1 MYRQNRIV
9 KSPLLTIIKEAEARM
24 FVHLKT
30 KTIYSLL
37 EGAIFAK
44 ALADRCSEFKM
55 PAVGIAD
62 RENLFGALEFSEV
75 LSDRGI
81 QPVIGCQLSLSAR
94 EVNLKKLSAADH
106 VSMLFL
112 AKNEIGYRNLM
123 ELSSKFFLNET
134 YRSEGISIREIDRF
148 SDGLICLSG
157 ADESP
162 INNLIRDNKSKEALD
177 LLTHFK
183 RTFGN
188 RFYIEINRHPL
199 ADDFVKK
206 KNLESDILDLADTHR
221 VPLVATNDV
230 YFLDKELY
238 QPHDA
243 LLCIAEGSF
252 VDQKQARRSL
262 SMDHFFKSENEMRE
276 LFDDIPE
283 AIENTVE
290 IAMRCSFRPK
300 SREAMLPSFS
310 KNADEDL
317 AKQAKNGLEVR
328 FKELSVVSQKQVYL
342 DRISYELGVIE
353 NMGFS
358 GYFLIVADIV
368 KWAKAEGIPVGP
380 GRGSGAG
387 SLVAF
392 ALTITDL
399 DPIKYSLLFERFLN
413 PSRISMPDFD
423 IDFCMDRRNEV
434 IDYVKNKYGKENVA
448 QIITFGA
455 LWSKAAIRDI
465 GRVLQLP
472 YSQVDKIAK
481 LIPLQGTKPVSLNE
495 AMETEDALI
504 EEAKNDVQ
512 VSRMLNISKEL
523 EGVLRNAS
531 THAAGI
537 VIGDRKLVELVPLYQ
552 DPRSDMP
559 ATQFTKDW
567 VEKAGLVKFDF
578 LGLKTL
584 TIINE
589 AVSLVN
595 STTSANLDI
604 NKISLNDSATY
615 KLYSDAKTMS
625 VFQVESKGM
634 RDALVDLK
642 PNSLEDIIALV
653 ALYRPGPMEN
663 IPAFCEAKNDPEKR
677 QFLHPSIDNI
687 LDETHGIIVYQEQ
700 VMEIAQ
706 KMAGYSLGD
715 ADLLRKAMGKKIK
728 EVMDSEKPKF
738 LKGADKNGIENKI
751 AEGIW
756 DLLAK
761 FANYGFNKSHAAAY
775 AVLSYQTAFLK
786 AHHTAE
792 FITASMNNDINNM
805 EKFANYFDD
814 LNTFGLTMC
823 PPCINR
829 SEVKFSVSEDK
840 ILFGLGAIK
849 NVGYESMSKIVE
861 NRKYNGNF
869 IDIYDFA
876 KRVHLK
882 KVGKRP
888 LEMLISSGA
897 FADFKYEDSAM
908 LDKVEELILYSAAC
922 HDEEGSDQVNLFSN
936 SIETIKKPE
945 FKSLVPLPRS
955 QKSKAIY
962 DVTGIHFMSPFK
974 YKPNFY
980 ESLGI
985 KKFDALLETTTEFK
999 SIMTAGFITNLTSKT
1014 TNNGKQ
1020 YFLVSLIDHRVK
1032 TFDVFI
1038 FPDRLT
1044 ALTGKLEVGTFVLLV
1059 LEKIKDQNGYSRI
1072 NVKSVRDL
1080 EKFIGDRKQKQYHF
1094 VISTNCQVNRI
1105 SSLLKDA
1112 VMEESPSDG
1121 NVLITVK
1128 DEENQEKTNIS
1139 LPYLYDISSEVI
1151 ESIKSVE
1158 GVFEIEA
1165 N

>member
-1 MYRQNRIV
+1 
-9 KSPLLTIIKEAEARM
+9 M

-37 EGAIFAK
+37 EGTIFAQ
-44 ALADRCSEFKM
+44 ALADRCCEFKM

-62 RENLFGALEFSEV
+62 RANLFGALEFSEV
-75 LSDRGI
+75 LSENGI
-81 QPVIGCQLSLSAR
+81 QPIIGCQLPVSSK
-94 EVNLKKLSAADH
+94 ETDLKKLRPTEQI
-106 VSMLFL
+106 SMLFF
-112 AKNEIGYRNLM
+112 AKNEEGYCNLM
-123 ELSSKFFLNET
+123 KLSSKFFLNDT
-134 YRSEGISIREIDRF
+134 YRTEGMSIGEIDKS

-157 ADESP
+157 GEESP
-162 INNLIRDNKSKEALD
+162 INKLLRDNKTKEAEN
-177 LLTHFK
+177 LLHHFK
-183 RTFGN
+183 KTFGD
-188 RFYIEINRHPL
+188 RFYLEMDRCTRGESLSKNLNTEDNFLNL
-199 ADDFVKK
+199 ADKY
-206 KNLESDILDLADTHR
+206 NL
-221 VPLVATNDV
+221 PLVATNDV
-230 YFLDKELY
+230 YYLEKKLH

-252 VDQKQARRSL
+252 VDQQQERRSL
-262 SMDHFFKSENEMRE
+262 SVDHYFKSENEMKD

-290 IAMRCSFRPK
+290 IAMRCSFRPR
-300 SREAMLPSFS
+300 SRDAMLPRFS
-310 KNADEDL
+310 PNADIDL
-317 AKQAKNGLEVR
+317 AQEAKKGLEIR
-328 FKELSVVSQKQVYL
+328 FKELSEVKEKKVYL
-342 DRISYELGVIE
+342 DRIFYELEVIKR
-353 NMGFS
+353 MGFS

-368 KWAKAEGIPVGP
+368 KWAKAKGIPVGP

-423 IDFCMDRRNEV
+423 IDFCMERRSEI
-434 IDYVKNKYGKENVA
+434 IDYVKQKYGKENVA

-455 LWSKAAIRDI
+455 LWSKAAVRDI

-472 YSQVDKIAK
+472 YSRVDKIAK
-481 LIPLQGTKPVSLNE
+481 LIPVQGTKPISLQE

-504 EEAKNDVQ
+504 EEAKNDEQ
-512 VSRMLNISKEL
+512 VSRMLNISREL

-595 STTSANLDI
+595 FARSTDLDI
-604 NKISLNDSATY
+604 RKISFNDAKTF

-634 RDALVDLK
+634 RDALKELK

-663 IPAFCEAKNDPEKR
+663 IPAFCEAKNDSQKR
-677 QFLHPSIDNI
+677 QFLHPSIDKI

-728 EVMDSEKPKF
+728 KVMDAEKPKF
-738 LKGADKNGIENKI
+738 LEGADKNGIENKT
-751 AEGIW
+751 AESIW

-775 AVLSYQTAFLK
+775 AVLSYQTAYLK
-786 AHHTAE
+786 THYTAE
-792 FITASMNNDINNM
+792 FITASLNNDINNM
-805 EKFANYFDD
+805 EKFSNYFEDIKA
-814 LNTFGLTMC
+814 FGLNMF

-829 SEVKFSVSEDK
+829 SEVKFSVTRDN

-849 NVGYESMSKIVE
+849 NVGFEAMSKIVE
-861 NRKYNGNF
+861 NRKSNGNF
-869 IDIYDFA
+869 VDIYDFA
-876 KRVHLK
+876 KRVPLK

-888 LEMLISSGA
+888 LEMLTNSGA
-897 FADFKYEDSAM
+897 LESFKIEKNAIVEK
-908 LDKVEELILYSAAC
+908 LEELISYSAAC
-922 HDEEGSDQVNLFSN
+922 HEEEDSSQVNLFSN

-945 FKSLVPLPRS
+945 FKSMNTLSRS
-955 QKSKAIY
+955 INSKLIY
-962 DVTGIHFMSPFK
+962 DVTGIYFISP
-974 YKPNFY
+974 YNYEPSFY
-980 ESLGI
+980 ESIGI
-985 KKFDALLETTTEFK
+985 KEFSTLSSTAADYQ
-999 SIMTAGFITNLTSKT
+999 SIMTAGFITDVNLKT
-1014 TNNGKQ
+1014 TTNGKQ

-1032 TFDVFI
+1032 TFDVFV

-1044 ALTGKLEVGTFVLLV
+1044 ALTAELQVGTFVLLV
-1059 LEKIKDQNGYSRI
+1059 IEKTKDQNGHDRI
-1072 NVKSVRDL
+1072 NVKSVRNL
-1080 EKFIGDRKQKQYHF
+1080 EKFIADRKYKQYHF
-1094 VISTNCQVNRI
+1094 VISTNCDVSRI
-1105 SSLLKDA
+1105 SSLLKGALMKDT
-1112 VMEESPSDG
+1112 SDEG
-1121 NVLITVK
+1121 NVMITVK
-1128 DEENQEKTNIS
+1128 DEKSQEKTNIS
-1139 LPYLYDISSEVI
+1139 LPYFYDISSEVI
-1151 ESIKSVE
+1151 ENIKALE
-1158 GVFEIEA
+1158 GVFEIMAE
-1165 N
+1165 

>member
-1 MYRQNRIV
+1 
-9 KSPLLTIIKEAEARM
+9 M

-44 ALADRCSEFKM
+44 ALADRCCKFKM

-62 RENLFGALEFSEV
+62 RANLFGALEFSEV
-75 LSDRGI
+75 LSDKGI
-81 QPVIGCQLSLSAR
+81 QPVIGCQLPISSK
-94 EVNLKKLSAADH
+94 ETDLKKLRATDQI
-106 VSMLFL
+106 SMLFL
-112 AKNEIGYRNLM
+112 AKNESGYRNLM
-123 ELSSKFFLNET
+123 ELSSKFFLNDA
-134 YRSEGISIREIDRF
+134 YRFDGMSIGEIDKF

-157 ADESP
+157 GDESP
-162 INNLIRDNKSKEALD
+162 INNLLRDNKIKEAENI
-177 LLTHFK
+177 LLHFK
-183 RTFGN
+183 RTFGD
-188 RFYIEINRHPL
+188 RFYLEMNRHPL
-199 ADDFVKK
+199 GENFSKK
-206 KNLESDILDLADTHR
+206 VNIEHNILDLADKHNL
-221 VPLVATNDV
+221 PLVATNDV
-230 YFLDKELY
+230 YFLEKELH

-252 VDQKQARRSL
+252 VDQQQERRSL

-290 IAMRCSFRPK
+290 IAMRCSFRPR
-300 SREAMLPSFS
+300 SRDAMLPRFS
-310 KNADEDL
+310 PNADADL
-317 AKQAKNGLEVR
+317 AQETKNGLEIR
-328 FKELSVVSQKQVYL
+328 FKELSGVCNKKVYL
-342 DRISYELGVIE
+342 DRVSYELKVIK

-358 GYFLIVADIV
+358 GYFLIVADII
-368 KWAKAEGIPVGP
+368 KWAKAKGIPVGP

-423 IDFCMDRRNEV
+423 IDFCMDRRNEI
-434 IDYVKNKYGKENVA
+434 IDYVKQKYGKENVA

-472 YSQVDKIAK
+472 YSRVDKIAK
-481 LIPLQGTKPVSLNE
+481 LIPVQGTKPISLKE

-504 EEAKNDVQ
+504 KEAKNDEQ
-512 VSRMLNISKEL
+512 VSRMLNISREL

-595 STTSANLDI
+595 FSSSIDLDI
-604 NKISLNDSATY
+604 SKIPFNDAQTF
-615 KLYSDAKTMS
+615 KLYSNAKTMS

-634 RDALVDLK
+634 RDALIELK

-663 IPAFCEAKNDPEKR
+663 IPAFCEAKNDPKKR
-677 QFLHPSIDNI
+677 QFLHPSIDEI

-728 EVMDSEKPKF
+728 EVMDAEKPKF
-738 LKGADKNGIENKI
+738 LEGANKNGIENKT

-775 AVLSYQTAFLK
+775 AVLSYQTAYLK
-786 AHHTAE
+786 THHTAE
-792 FITASMNNDINNM
+792 FITASLNNDINNM
-805 EKFANYFDD
+805 EKFSNYFDD
-814 LNTFGLTMC
+814 INAFGLTMC

-829 SEVKFSVSEDK
+829 SEVKFSVSKDK

-849 NVGYESMSKIVE
+849 NVGIEAMSKIVE
-861 NRKYNGNF
+861 NRKRNGKF
-869 IDIYDFA
+869 VDIYDFA
-876 KRVHLK
+876 KRVPLK

-897 FADFKYEDSAM
+897 FTDFKFQNSAM
-908 LDKVEELILYSAAC
+908 LEKLEELILYSAAC
-922 HDEEGSDQVNLFSN
+922 HQEEESSQVNLFSN

-945 FKSLVPLPRS
+945 FKSINSLSRS
-955 QKSKAIY
+955 IKSQEIY
-962 DVTGIHFMSPFK
+962 DVTGIYFMSP
-974 YKPNFY
+974 YNYEPSFY

-985 KKFDALLETTTEFK
+985 KEFNTLSKTTADFQ
-999 SIMTAGFITNLTSKT
+999 SIMTAGFITDIALKT
-1014 TNNGKQ
+1014 TNNGRQ
-1020 YFLVSLIDHRVK
+1020 YFFVSLIDHRVK
-1032 TFDVFI
+1032 TFDVFV

-1044 ALTGKLEVGTFVLLV
+1044 ALTAELKVGTFVLLV
-1059 LEKIKDQNGYSRI
+1059 IEKTKDQNGHSRI
-1072 NVKSVRDL
+1072 NVKSVRNL
-1080 EKFIGDRKQKQYHF
+1080 EKFIGDRKRKQYHF
-1094 VISTNCQVNRI
+1094 VISTNCKVSRI
-1105 SSLLKDA
+1105 SSLLEGA
-1112 VMEESPSDG
+1112 LMRENSDEG
-1121 NVLITVK
+1121 NVFITVK
-1128 DEENQEKTNIS
+1128 DEESQEKTNIS
-1139 LPYLYDISSEVI
+1139 LPSFYDISSEVI
-1151 ESIKSVE
+1151 ENIKALE
-1158 GVFEIEA
+1158 GVFEIMAE
-1165 N
+1165 

>member
-1 MYRQNRIV
+1 
-9 KSPLLTIIKEAEARM
+9 M

-44 ALADRCSEFKM
+44 ALADRCNAFKM

-62 RENLFGALEFSEV
+62 RANLFGALEFSEV
-75 LSDRGI
+75 LSDNGI
-81 QPVIGCQLSLSAR
+81 QPIIGCQLPINSK
-94 EVNLKKLSAADH
+94 EVNLKKFSATDQI
-106 VSMLFL
+106 SMLFL
-112 AKNEIGYRNLM
+112 AKNEVGYRNLM
-123 ELSSKFFLNET
+123 ELSSKFFLNDT
-134 YRSEGISIREIDRF
+134 YRFQGMRISEIDK
-148 SDGLICLSG
+148 SSEGLICLSG
-157 ADESP
+157 GNESP
-162 INNLIRDNKSKEALD
+162 INKLLRENKFKDAENL
-177 LLTHFK
+177 LLHFK
-183 RTFGN
+183 KAFGD
-188 RFYIEINRHPL
+188 RFYLEMNRHPL
-199 ADDFVKK
+199 GDNFSMKVNTESNILEMADSH
-206 KNLESDILDLADTHR
+206 NL
-221 VPLVATNDV
+221 PLVATNDV
-230 YFLDKELY
+230 YFLDQELH
-238 QPHDA
+238 QSHDA

-252 VDQKQARRSL
+252 VDQKQERRSL
-262 SMDHFFKSENEMRE
+262 SMDHYFKSENEMKD

-290 IAMRCSFRPK
+290 IAMRCSFRP
-300 SREAMLPSFS
+300 RPRDAMLPRFS
-310 KNADEDL
+310 PNADADL
-317 AKQAKNGLEVR
+317 AQEAKKGLEVR
-328 FKELSVVSQKQVYL
+328 FKELSGVGDKKVYL
-342 DRISYELGVIE
+342 DRVSYELTVIK

-368 KWAKAEGIPVGP
+368 KWAKAKGIPVGP

-423 IDFCMDRRNEV
+423 IDFCMDRRNEI
-434 IDYVKNKYGKENVA
+434 IDYVKQKYGKQNVA

-455 LWSKAAIRDI
+455 LWSKAAVRDI

-472 YSQVDKIAK
+472 YSRVDKIAK
-481 LIPLQGTKPVSLNE
+481 LIPVQGTKPVSLNE
-495 AMETEDALI
+495 AMQTEEALI
-504 EEAKNDVQ
+504 EEAKNDEQ
-512 VSRMLNISKEL
+512 VSRMLNISREL

-537 VIGDRKLVELVPLYQ
+537 VIGDRRLVELVPLYQ

-595 STTSANLDI
+595 SASSKDLDI
-604 NKISLNDSATY
+604 NKISLNDDQTF

-634 RDALVDLK
+634 RDALIDLK

-663 IPAFCEAKNDPEKR
+663 IPAFCEAKNDPKKR
-677 QFLHPSIDNI
+677 QFLHASIDKI

-728 EVMDSEKPKF
+728 EVMDAEKPKF
-738 LKGADKNGIENKI
+738 LEGADKNGIENKT
-751 AEGIW
+751 ADAIW

-775 AVLSYQTAFLK
+775 AVLSYQTAYLK
-786 AHHTAE
+786 THHTAE
-792 FITASMNNDINNM
+792 FITASMNSDINNM
-805 EKFANYFDD
+805 EKFSNYFDD
-814 LNTFGLTMC
+814 INAFGLTMC

-829 SEVKFSVSEDK
+829 SGVKFSVNKEK

-849 NVGYESMSKIVE
+849 NVGFEAMSKIVE
-861 NRKYNGNF
+861 DRKRNGKF
-869 IDIYDFA
+869 VDIYDFA
-876 KRVHLK
+876 KRVPLK

-888 LEMLISSGA
+888 LEMLINSGA
-897 FADFKYEDSAM
+897 FADFKFENAAI
-908 LDKVEELILYSAAC
+908 LENLEELMLYSAAC
-922 HDEEGSDQVNLFSN
+922 HDEEASSQGNLFSN

-945 FKSLVPLPRS
+945 FKPMNSISHSLRS
-955 QKSKAIY
+955 KEIY
-962 DVTGIHFMSPFK
+962 DVTGIYFMSPFN
-974 YKPNFY
+974 YEARFY

-985 KKFDALLETTTEFK
+985 REFSTLSNTTSDFQ
-999 SIMTAGFITNLTSKT
+999 SIMTAGFITDVTLKT

-1020 YFLVSLIDHRVK
+1020 YFLVNLIDHTVK
-1032 TFDVFI
+1032 NFDVFI

-1044 ALTGKLEVGTFVLLV
+1044 VLNAELEVGTFVLLV
-1059 LEKIKDQNGYSRI
+1059 IEKIKDQNGHSRV
-1072 NVKSVRDL
+1072 NVKSVRNL
-1080 EKFIGDRKQKQYHF
+1080 EKFIRDRKRKQYHF
-1094 VISTNCQVNRI
+1094 VISNKCKVSRI
-1105 SSLLKDA
+1105 SSLLKSALMNETSDEGN
-1112 VMEESPSDG
+1112 VSITVQDEES
-1121 NVLITVK
+1121 
-1128 DEENQEKTNIS
+1128 QEKTNIS
-1139 LPYLYDISSEVI
+1139 LPYFYDISSEVI
-1151 ESIKSVE
+1151 ENIKAVE
-1158 GVFEIEA
+1158 GVFEIQAE
-1165 N
+1165 

>member
-1 MYRQNRIV
+1 
-9 KSPLLTIIKEAEARM
+9 M

-44 ALADRCSEFKM
+44 ALADRCNAFKM

-62 RENLFGALEFSEV
+62 RANLFGALEFSEV
-75 LSDRGI
+75 LSDNGI
-81 QPVIGCQLSLSAR
+81 QPIIGCQLPINSK
-94 EVNLKKLSAADH
+94 EINLKKFSATDQI
-106 VSMLFL
+106 SMLFL
-112 AKNEIGYRNLM
+112 AKNEVGYRNLM
-123 ELSSKFFLNET
+123 ELSSKFFLNDT
-134 YRSEGISIREIDRF
+134 YRFQGMRISEIDKS

-157 ADESP
+157 GNESP
-162 INNLIRDNKSKEALD
+162 INKLLRENKFKDAENL
-177 LLTHFK
+177 LLHFK
-183 RTFGN
+183 KAFGD
-188 RFYIEINRHPL
+188 RFYLEMNRHPL
-199 ADDFVKK
+199 GDNFSMKVNTESNILEMADSH
-206 KNLESDILDLADTHR
+206 NL
-221 VPLVATNDV
+221 PLVATNDV
-230 YFLDKELY
+230 YFLDQELH
-238 QPHDA
+238 QSHDA

-252 VDQKQARRSL
+252 VDQKQERRSL
-262 SMDHFFKSENEMRE
+262 SMDHYFKSENEMKD

-283 AIENTVE
+283 AIKNTVE
-290 IAMRCSFRPK
+290 IAMRCSFRPR
-300 SREAMLPSFS
+300 SRDAMLPRFS
-310 KNADEDL
+310 PNADADL
-317 AKQAKNGLEVR
+317 AQEAKKGLEVR
-328 FKELSVVSQKQVYL
+328 FKELSGVGDKKVYL
-342 DRISYELGVIE
+342 DRVSYELAVIK

-368 KWAKAEGIPVGP
+368 KWAKAKGIPVGP

-423 IDFCMDRRNEV
+423 IDFCMDRRNEI
-434 IDYVKNKYGKENVA
+434 IDYVKQKYGKQNVA

-455 LWSKAAIRDI
+455 LWSKAAVRDI

-472 YSQVDKIAK
+472 YSRVDKIAK
-481 LIPLQGTKPVSLNE
+481 LIPVQGTKPVSLKE
-495 AMETEDALI
+495 AMQTEEALI
-504 EEAKNDVQ
+504 EEAKNDEQ
-512 VSRMLNISKEL
+512 VSRMLNISREL

-537 VIGDRKLVELVPLYQ
+537 VIGDRRLVELVPLYQ

-595 STTSANLDI
+595 SASSKDLDI
-604 NKISLNDSATY
+604 NKIPLNDYQTF

-634 RDALVDLK
+634 RDALIDLK

-663 IPAFCEAKNDPEKR
+663 IPAFCEAKNDPKKR
-677 QFLHPSIDNI
+677 QFLHASIDKI

-728 EVMDSEKPKF
+728 EVMDAEKPKF
-738 LKGADKNGIENKI
+738 LEGADKNGIENKT
-751 AEGIW
+751 ADAIW

-775 AVLSYQTAFLK
+775 AVLSYQTAYLK
-786 AHHTAE
+786 THHTAE
-792 FITASMNNDINNM
+792 FITASMNSDINNM
-805 EKFANYFDD
+805 EKFSNYFDD
-814 LNTFGLTMC
+814 INAFGLTMC

-829 SEVKFSVSEDK
+829 SGVKFSVNKEK

-849 NVGYESMSKIVE
+849 NVGFEAMSKIVE
-861 NRKYNGNF
+861 DRKRNGKF
-869 IDIYDFA
+869 VDIYDFA
-876 KRVHLK
+876 KRVPLK

-888 LEMLISSGA
+888 LEMLINSGA
-897 FADFKYEDSAM
+897 FADFKFENTAI
-908 LDKVEELILYSAAC
+908 LENLEELMLYSAAC
-922 HDEEGSDQVNLFSN
+922 HDEEASSQGNLFSN

-945 FKSLVPLPRS
+945 FKPMNSISHSLRS
-955 QKSKAIY
+955 KEIY
-962 DVTGIHFMSPFK
+962 DVTGIYFMSPFN
-974 YKPNFY
+974 YEARFY

-985 KKFDALLETTTEFK
+985 REFSTLSNTTSDFQ
-999 SIMTAGFITNLTSKT
+999 SIMTAGFITDVTLKT

-1020 YFLVSLIDHRVK
+1020 YFLVNLIDHTVK
-1032 TFDVFI
+1032 NFDVFI

-1044 ALTGKLEVGTFVLLV
+1044 VLNAELEVGTFVLLV
-1059 LEKIKDQNGYSRI
+1059 IEKIKDQNGHSRV
-1072 NVKSVRDL
+1072 NVKSVRNL
-1080 EKFIGDRKQKQYHF
+1080 EKFIRDRKRKQYHF
-1094 VISTNCQVNRI
+1094 VISNKCKVSRI
-1105 SSLLKDA
+1105 SSLLKSALMNETSDEGN
-1112 VMEESPSDG
+1112 VSITVQDEES
-1121 NVLITVK
+1121 
-1128 DEENQEKTNIS
+1128 QEKTNIS
-1139 LPYLYDISSEVI
+1139 LPYFYDISSEVI
-1151 ESIKSVE
+1151 ENIKAVE
-1158 GVFEIEA
+1158 GVFEIQAE
-1165 N
+1165 

>member
-1 MYRQNRIV
+1 
-9 KSPLLTIIKEAEARM
+9 M

-44 ALADRCSEFKM
+44 ALADRCNAFKM

-62 RENLFGALEFSEV
+62 RANLFGALEFSEV
-75 LSDRGI
+75 LSDNGI
-81 QPVIGCQLSLSAR
+81 QPIIGCQLPINSK
-94 EVNLKKLSAADH
+94 EVNLKKFSATDQI
-106 VSMLFL
+106 SMLFL
-112 AKNEIGYRNLM
+112 AKNEVGYRNLM
-123 ELSSKFFLNET
+123 ELSSKFFLNDT
-134 YRSEGISIREIDRF
+134 YRFQGMRISEIDKS

-157 ADESP
+157 GNESP
-162 INNLIRDNKSKEALD
+162 INKLLRENKFKDAENL
-177 LLTHFK
+177 LLHFK
-183 RTFGN
+183 KAFGD
-188 RFYIEINRHPL
+188 RFYLEMNRHPL
-199 ADDFVKK
+199 GDNFSMKVNTESNILEMADSH
-206 KNLESDILDLADTHR
+206 NL
-221 VPLVATNDV
+221 PLVATNDV
-230 YFLDKELY
+230 YFLDQELH
-238 QPHDA
+238 QSHDA

-252 VDQKQARRSL
+252 VDQKQERRSL
-262 SMDHFFKSENEMRE
+262 SMDHYFKSENEMKD

-290 IAMRCSFRPK
+290 IAMRCSFRPR
-300 SREAMLPSFS
+300 SRDAMLPRFS
-310 KNADEDL
+310 PNADADL
-317 AKQAKNGLEVR
+317 AQEAKKGLEVR
-328 FKELSVVSQKQVYL
+328 FKELSGVGDKKVYF
-342 DRISYELGVIE
+342 DRVSYELTVIK

-368 KWAKAEGIPVGP
+368 KWAKAKGIPVGP

-423 IDFCMDRRNEV
+423 IDFCMDRRNEI
-434 IDYVKNKYGKENVA
+434 IDYVKQKYGKQNVA

-455 LWSKAAIRDI
+455 LWSKAAVRDI

-472 YSQVDKIAK
+472 YSRVDKIAK
-481 LIPLQGTKPVSLNE
+481 LIPVQGTKPVSLNE
-495 AMETEDALI
+495 AMQTEEALI
-504 EEAKNDVQ
+504 EEAKNDEQ
-512 VSRMLNISKEL
+512 VSRMLNISREL

-537 VIGDRKLVELVPLYQ
+537 VIGDRRLVELVPLYQ

-595 STTSANLDI
+595 SASSKDLDI
-604 NKISLNDSATY
+604 NKIPLNDYQTF

-634 RDALVDLK
+634 RDALIDLK

-663 IPAFCEAKNDPEKR
+663 IPAFCEAKNDPKKR
-677 QFLHPSIDNI
+677 QFLHASIDKI

-728 EVMDSEKPKF
+728 EVMDAEKPKF
-738 LKGADKNGIENKI
+738 LEGADKNGIENKT
-751 AEGIW
+751 ADAIW

-775 AVLSYQTAFLK
+775 AVLSYQTAYLK
-786 AHHTAE
+786 THHTAE
-792 FITASMNNDINNM
+792 FITASMNSDINNM
-805 EKFANYFDD
+805 EKFSNYFDD
-814 LNTFGLTMC
+814 INAFGLTMC

-829 SEVKFSVSEDK
+829 SGVKFSVNKEK

-849 NVGYESMSKIVE
+849 NVGFEAMSKIVE
-861 NRKYNGNF
+861 DRKRNGKF
-869 IDIYDFA
+869 VDIYDFA
-876 KRVHLK
+876 KRVPLK

-888 LEMLISSGA
+888 LEMLINSGA
-897 FADFKYEDSAM
+897 FADFKFENTAI
-908 LDKVEELILYSAAC
+908 LENLEELMLYSAAC
-922 HDEEGSDQVNLFSN
+922 HDEEASSQGNLFSN

-945 FKSLVPLPRS
+945 FKPMNSISHSLRS
-955 QKSKAIY
+955 KEIY
-962 DVTGIHFMSPFK
+962 DVTGIYFMSPFN
-974 YKPNFY
+974 YEARFY

-985 KKFDALLETTTEFK
+985 REFSTLSNTTSDFQ
-999 SIMTAGFITNLTSKT
+999 SIMTAGFITDVTLKT

-1020 YFLVSLIDHRVK
+1020 YFLVNLIDHTVK
-1032 TFDVFI
+1032 NFDVFI

-1044 ALTGKLEVGTFVLLV
+1044 VLNAELEVGTFVLLV
-1059 LEKIKDQNGYSRI
+1059 IEKIKDQNGHSRV
-1072 NVKSVRDL
+1072 NVKSVRNL
-1080 EKFIGDRKQKQYHF
+1080 EKFIRDRKRKQYHF
-1094 VISTNCQVNRI
+1094 VISNKCKVSRI
-1105 SSLLKDA
+1105 SSLLKSALMNETSDEGN
-1112 VMEESPSDG
+1112 VSITVQDEES
-1121 NVLITVK
+1121 
-1128 DEENQEKTNIS
+1128 QEKTNIS
-1139 LPYLYDISSEVI
+1139 LPYFYDISSEVI
-1151 ESIKSVE
+1151 ENIKAVE
-1158 GVFEIEA
+1158 GVFEIQAE
-1165 N
+1165 

>member
-1 MYRQNRIV
+1 
-9 KSPLLTIIKEAEARM
+9 M

-44 ALADRCSEFKM
+44 ALADRCNAFKM

-62 RENLFGALEFSEV
+62 RANLFGALEFSEV
-75 LSDRGI
+75 LSDNGI
-81 QPVIGCQLSLSAR
+81 QPIIGCQLPINSK
-94 EVNLKKLSAADH
+94 EVNLKKFSATDQI
-106 VSMLFL
+106 SMLFL
-112 AKNEIGYRNLM
+112 AKNEVGYRNLM
-123 ELSSKFFLNET
+123 VLSSKFFLNDT
-134 YRSEGISIREIDRF
+134 YRFQGMRISEIDKS

-157 ADESP
+157 GNESP
-162 INNLIRDNKSKEALD
+162 INK
-177 LLTHFK
+177 LLTENKFK
-183 RTFGN
+183 DAENLLLYFKKAFGD
-188 RFYIEINRHPL
+188 RFYLEMNRHPL
-199 ADDFVKK
+199 GDNFSMKLNTESNILEMADAH
-206 KNLESDILDLADTHR
+206 NL
-221 VPLVATNDV
+221 PLVATNDV
-230 YFLDKELY
+230 YFLDQELH
-238 QPHDA
+238 QSHDA

-252 VDQKQARRSL
+252 VDQKQERRSL
-262 SMDHFFKSENEMRE
+262 SMDHYFKSENEMKD

-290 IAMRCSFRPK
+290 IAMRCSFRPR
-300 SREAMLPSFS
+300 SRDAMLPRFS
-310 KNADEDL
+310 PNADADL
-317 AKQAKNGLEVR
+317 AQEAKKGLEVR
-328 FKELSVVSQKQVYL
+328 FKELSGVGDKKVYF
-342 DRISYELGVIE
+342 DRVSYELTVIK

-368 KWAKAEGIPVGP
+368 KWAKAKGIPVGP

-423 IDFCMDRRNEV
+423 IDFCMDRRNEI
-434 IDYVKNKYGKENVA
+434 IDYVKQKYGKQNVA

-455 LWSKAAIRDI
+455 LWSKAAVRDI

-472 YSQVDKIAK
+472 YSRVDKIAK
-481 LIPLQGTKPVSLNE
+481 LIPVQGTKPVSLNE
-495 AMETEDALI
+495 AMQTEEALI
-504 EEAKNDVQ
+504 EEAKNDEQ
-512 VSRMLNISKEL
+512 VSRMLNISREL

-537 VIGDRKLVELVPLYQ
+537 VIGDRRLVELVPLYQ

-595 STTSANLDI
+595 SASSKDLDI
-604 NKISLNDSATY
+604 NKIPLNDDQTF

-634 RDALVDLK
+634 RDALIDLK

-663 IPAFCEAKNDPEKR
+663 IPAFCEAKNDPRKR
-677 QFLHPSIDNI
+677 QFLHASIDKI

-728 EVMDSEKPKF
+728 EVMDAEKPKF
-738 LKGADKNGIENKI
+738 LEGADKNGIENKT
-751 AEGIW
+751 ADAIW

-775 AVLSYQTAFLK
+775 AVLSYQTAYLK
-786 AHHTAE
+786 THHTAE
-792 FITASMNNDINNM
+792 FITASMNSDINNM
-805 EKFANYFDD
+805 EKFSNYFDD
-814 LNTFGLTMC
+814 INAFGLTMC

-829 SEVKFSVSEDK
+829 SGVKFSVNKEK

-849 NVGYESMSKIVE
+849 NVGFEAMSKIVE
-861 NRKYNGNF
+861 DRKRNGKF
-869 IDIYDFA
+869 VDIYDFA
-876 KRVHLK
+876 KRVPLK

-888 LEMLISSGA
+888 LEMLINSGA
-897 FADFKYEDSAM
+897 FADFKFENTAI
-908 LDKVEELILYSAAC
+908 LENLEELMLYSAAC
-922 HDEEGSDQVNLFSN
+922 HDEEASSQGNLFSN

-945 FKSLVPLPRS
+945 FKPMNSISHSLRS
-955 QKSKAIY
+955 KEIY
-962 DVTGIHFMSPFK
+962 DVTGIYFMSPFN
-974 YKPNFY
+974 YEARFY

-985 KKFDALLETTTEFK
+985 REFSTLSNTTSDFQ
-999 SIMTAGFITNLTSKT
+999 SIMTAGFITDVTLKT

-1020 YFLVSLIDHRVK
+1020 YFLVNLIDHTVK
-1032 TFDVFI
+1032 NFDVFI

-1044 ALTGKLEVGTFVLLV
+1044 VLNAELEVGTFVLLV
-1059 LEKIKDQNGYSRI
+1059 IEKIKDQNGHSRV
-1072 NVKSVRDL
+1072 NVKSVRNL
-1080 EKFIGDRKQKQYHF
+1080 EKFIRDRKRKQYHF
-1094 VISTNCQVNRI
+1094 VISNKCKVSRI
-1105 SSLLKDA
+1105 SSLLKSALMNETSDEGN
-1112 VMEESPSDG
+1112 VSITVQDEES
-1121 NVLITVK
+1121 
-1128 DEENQEKTNIS
+1128 QEKTNIS
-1139 LPYLYDISSEVI
+1139 LPYFYDISSEVI
-1151 ESIKSVE
+1151 ENIKAVE
-1158 GVFEIEA
+1158 GVFEIQAE
-1165 N
+1165 

>member
-1 MYRQNRIV
+1 
-9 KSPLLTIIKEAEARM
+9 M

-44 ALADRCSEFKM
+44 ALADRCNAFKM

-62 RENLFGALEFSEV
+62 RANLFGALEFSEV
-75 LSDRGI
+75 LSDNGI
-81 QPVIGCQLSLSAR
+81 QPIIGCQLPINSK
-94 EVNLKKLSAADH
+94 EINLKKFSATDQI
-106 VSMLFL
+106 SMLFL
-112 AKNEIGYRNLM
+112 AKNEVGYRNLM
-123 ELSSKFFLNET
+123 ELSSKFFLNDT
-134 YRSEGISIREIDRF
+134 YRFQGMRISEIDKS

-157 ADESP
+157 GNESP
-162 INNLIRDNKSKEALD
+162 INKLLRENKFKDAENL
-177 LLTHFK
+177 LLHFK
-183 RTFGN
+183 KAFGD
-188 RFYIEINRHPL
+188 RFYLEMNRHPL
-199 ADDFVKK
+199 GDNFSMKVNTESNILEMADSH
-206 KNLESDILDLADTHR
+206 NL
-221 VPLVATNDV
+221 PLVATNDV
-230 YFLDKELY
+230 YFLDQELH
-238 QPHDA
+238 QSHDA

-252 VDQKQARRSL
+252 VDQKQERRSL
-262 SMDHFFKSENEMRE
+262 SMDHYFKSENEMKD

-283 AIENTVE
+283 AIQNTVE
-290 IAMRCSFRPK
+290 IAMRCSFRPR
-300 SREAMLPSFS
+300 SRDAMLPRFS
-310 KNADEDL
+310 PNADADL
-317 AKQAKNGLEVR
+317 AQEAKKGLEVR
-328 FKELSVVSQKQVYL
+328 FKELSGVGDKKVYL
-342 DRISYELGVIE
+342 DRVSYELTVIK

-368 KWAKAEGIPVGP
+368 KWAKAKGIPVGP

-423 IDFCMDRRNEV
+423 IDFCMDRRNEI
-434 IDYVKNKYGKENVA
+434 IDYVKQKYGKQNVA

-455 LWSKAAIRDI
+455 LWSKAAVRDI

-472 YSQVDKIAK
+472 YSRVDKIAK
-481 LIPLQGTKPVSLNE
+481 LIPVQGTKPVSLNE
-495 AMETEDALI
+495 AMQTEEALI
-504 EEAKNDVQ
+504 EEAKNDEQ
-512 VSRMLNISKEL
+512 VSRMLNISREL

-537 VIGDRKLVELVPLYQ
+537 VIGDRRLVELVPLYQ

-595 STTSANLDI
+595 SASSKDLDI
-604 NKISLNDSATY
+604 NKIPLNDYQTF

-634 RDALVDLK
+634 RDALIDLK

-663 IPAFCEAKNDPEKR
+663 IPAFCEAKNDPKKR
-677 QFLHPSIDNI
+677 QFLHASIDKI

-728 EVMDSEKPKF
+728 EVMDAEKPKF
-738 LKGADKNGIENKI
+738 LEGADKNGIENKT
-751 AEGIW
+751 ADAIW

-775 AVLSYQTAFLK
+775 AVLSYQTAYLK
-786 AHHTAE
+786 THHTAE
-792 FITASMNNDINNM
+792 FITASMNSDINNM
-805 EKFANYFDD
+805 EKFSNYFDD
-814 LNTFGLTMC
+814 INAFGLTMC

-829 SEVKFSVSEDK
+829 SGVKFSVNKEK

-849 NVGYESMSKIVE
+849 NVGFEAMSKIVE
-861 NRKYNGNF
+861 DRKRNGKF
-869 IDIYDFA
+869 VDIYDFA
-876 KRVHLK
+876 KRVPLK

-888 LEMLISSGA
+888 LEMLINSGA
-897 FADFKYEDSAM
+897 FADFKFENTAI
-908 LDKVEELILYSAAC
+908 LENLEELMLYSAAC
-922 HDEEGSDQVNLFSN
+922 HDEEASSQVNLFSN

-945 FKSLVPLPRS
+945 FKPMNSISHSLRS
-955 QKSKAIY
+955 KEIY
-962 DVTGIHFMSPFK
+962 DVTGIYFMSPFN
-974 YKPNFY
+974 YEARFY

-985 KKFDALLETTTEFK
+985 REFSTLSNTTSDFQ
-999 SIMTAGFITNLTSKT
+999 SIMTAGFITDVTLKT

-1020 YFLVSLIDHRVK
+1020 YFLVNLIDHTVK
-1032 TFDVFI
+1032 NFDVFI

-1044 ALTGKLEVGTFVLLV
+1044 VLNAELEVGTFVLLV
-1059 LEKIKDQNGYSRI
+1059 IEKIKDQNGHSRV
-1072 NVKSVRDL
+1072 NVKSVRNL
-1080 EKFIGDRKQKQYHF
+1080 EKFIRDRKRKQYHF
-1094 VISTNCQVNRI
+1094 VISNKCKVSRI
-1105 SSLLKDA
+1105 SSLLKSALMNETSDEGN
-1112 VMEESPSDG
+1112 VSITVQDEES
-1121 NVLITVK
+1121 
-1128 DEENQEKTNIS
+1128 QEKTNIS
-1139 LPYLYDISSEVI
+1139 LPYFYDISSEVI
-1151 ESIKSVE
+1151 ENIKAVE
-1158 GVFEIEA
+1158 GVFEIQAE
-1165 N
+1165 